1 MSYVFHE
8 SRIVV
13 IETSRR
19 VVRAAL
25 GLGELLHV
33 PSVVSH
39 PSSPLES
46 FAVRYGITHASFT
59 VAYRNP

>member
-8 SRIVV
+8 SRVVV

-19 VVRAAL
+19 VVRAVL

-33 PSVVSH
+33 PSVVCR
-39 PSSPLES
+39 PYSPLES
-46 FAVRYGITHASFT
+46 LTARYAILDISLTM
-59 VAYRNP
+59 AYHNP